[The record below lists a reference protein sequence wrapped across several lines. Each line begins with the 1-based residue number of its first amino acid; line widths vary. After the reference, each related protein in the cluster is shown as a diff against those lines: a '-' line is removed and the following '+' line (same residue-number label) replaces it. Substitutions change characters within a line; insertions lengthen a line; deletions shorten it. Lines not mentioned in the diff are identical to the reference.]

1 MLSQSVGRASLTI
14 VRPSDPRPVYE
25 AHRLHSTCAGA
36 FPAPPA
42 SPIRELES
50 SKIVFPH
57 LQRLQRSSCPP
68 EHHKLEIID
77 LWPMR
82 RTPNSSNLPSLLE
95 KHPIPEHL
103 PLLYSQ
109 NGLAGLIDC

>member
-1 MLSQSVGRASLTI
+1 MLISRARACAADL
-14 VRPSDPRPVYE
+14 PVTTCRLE
-25 AHRLHSTCAGA
+25 AKLSMHRHFTCAGA

-68 EHHKLEIID
+68 EHHKAGNHR
-77 LWPMR
+77 PVAHASY
-82 RTPNSSNLPSLLE
+82 PKQQHLPSLLE

-109 NGLAGLIDC
+109 N